1 MNKSAK
7 TKLIFFSWQILL
19 SFLFGCTP
27 KTNYQHK
34 ISPPV
39 QLTVSAAISL
49 KEVLEEIKP
58 IYQQAHPQV
67 EIIYNFG
74 SSGSLQRQIEQGAPV
89 DVFISAATDK
99 MDTLQRQD
107 LLLPETR
114 RDLLTNQLVLIVS
127 PDYNQIN
134 NFTELTNNN
143 LKAIALGEPTSVPA
157 GKYTQE
163 LLTSLN
169 IANQVNGKAVYA
181 KNVRQVLNYVATGNA
196 DAGIV
201 YYTDAQISDRVKI
214 VATAP
219 TTSHSPIVYPITVLK
234 DSSNPA
240 VAKNLV
246 EFLTTSQAQNIFIQY
261 GLID

>member
-1 MNKSAK
+1 MGCSSNNNAQNKVS
-7 TKLIFFSWQILL
+7 S
-19 SFLFGCTP
+19 SF
-27 KTNYQHK
+27 
-34 ISPPV
+34 

-49 KEVLEEIKP
+49 QEVLAEIKP

-89 DVFISAATDK
+89 DVFISAAIDK
-99 MDTLQRQD
+99 MDALQKQD
-107 LLLPETR
+107 LLLPATR
-114 RDLLTNQLVLIVS
+114 RDLLANQLVLIVS
-127 PDYNQIN
+127 PDHNQIN
-134 NFTELTNNN
+134 NFTDLTNNN

-169 IANQVNGKAVYA
+169 IANQVNAKAVYA
-181 KNVRQVLNYVATGNA
+181 KDVRQVLNYVATGNA

-219 TTSHSPIVYPITVLK
+219 TTTHSPIVYPIAVLK
-234 DSSNPA
+234 DSHNPET
-240 VAKNLV
+240 AKNLV
-246 EFLTTSQAQNIFIQY
+246 EFLTTSQAQAIFTQY
-261 GLID
+261 GFID

>member
-1 MNKSAK
+1 MGCSSNNAQNKVS
-7 TKLIFFSWQILL
+7 S
-19 SFLFGCTP
+19 
-27 KTNYQHK
+27 
-34 ISPPV
+34 PV

-49 KEVLEEIKP
+49 QEVLAEIKP
-58 IYQQAHPQV
+58 IYQQAYPQV

-99 MDTLQRQD
+99 MDALQKQD

-114 RDLLTNQLVLIVS
+114 RDLLANQLVLIVS
-127 PDYNQIN
+127 PDNNQIN
-134 NFTELTNNN
+134 NFTDLTNHN

-181 KNVRQVLNYVATGNA
+181 KDVRQVLNYVATGNA
-196 DAGIV
+196 RCR
-201 YYTDAQISDRVKI
+201 YCLLYRCSD
-214 VATAP
+214 
-219 TTSHSPIVYPITVLK
+219 
-234 DSSNPA
+234 
-240 VAKNLV
+240 
-246 EFLTTSQAQNIFIQY
+246 
-261 GLID
+261 